1 VYRATDTAL
10 DRVVALKVLHPQLM
24 VDESFITRFKKE
36 ARLLASLDH
45 PNIITIFDLGEV
57 EARIFLAM
65 RYLPGGNLEQML
77 QKKGPLPWNKVIEIM
92 QQVCDGLGS
101 AHQQNLVHRDIKP
114 ANILFDAR
122 GNAVISDFGLARAVQ
137 LSGTTSSMNSV
148 GTPAY
153 RAPELWRGKPPA
165 TPATDIYSL
174 GCVLTETLTGVTL
187 FTGETPD
194 EILTL
199 HLIDGPK
206 LPQTWPAG
214 VPSGVSAVISKSLSR
229 DPIKRH
235 QGATEFLMELSELNR
250 PKPAPIPKAKSEKE
264 PASSR
269 ANEMSIQVFPG
280 VRMEFVKVPAGE
292 FVMGSD
298 PASDP
303 NASPDEQPAHKVYLD
318 EYWIGMCP
326 VTNEQ
331 YLAYLGQTGVKD
343 MKISA
348 GKALHPVTNIS
359 WKEADRFCEWLTKKV
374 KQNIFLPTEAQ
385 WEKAAR
391 GTDRRIYP
399 WGNEPPKSNLANF
412 GFQVGDTS
420 AVGNYPEGA
429 SIYGALDMAGNVWE
443 WVADW
448 YGNKNYSF
456 SPAQN
461 PPGVDIEYR
470 KVLRGGSWTDNA
482 VNLRLACRFKGD
494 PAIHNTSVGFRC
506 ALSIKHEESKPDKKS
521 MLGLMSEWA

>member
-1 VYRATDTAL
+1 MYRATDTAL

-77 QKKGPLPWNKVIEIM
+77 QKKGPLPWNRVIEIM

-174 GCVLTETLTGVTL
+174 GCVLTEMLTGVTL

-194 EILTL
+194 EILTM

-235 QGATEFLMELSELNR
+235 QGATEFLIELSELNR
-250 PKPAPIPKAKSEKE
+250 PKPTPIPHAKSEKE
-264 PASSR
+264 SASSR
-269 ANEMSIQVFPG
+269 TNEMSIQIFPG

-292 FVMGSD
+292 FIMGSD
-298 PASDP
+298 PASYDFK
-303 NASPDEQPAHKVYLD
+303 A
-318 EYWIGMCP
+318 
-326 VTNEQ
+326 
-331 YLAYLGQTGVKD
+331 KD
-343 MKISA
+343 SA
-348 GKALHPVTNIS
+348 
-359 WKEADRFCEWLTKKV
+359 
-374 KQNIFLPTEAQ
+374 
-385 WEKAAR
+385 
-391 GTDRRIYP
+391 
-399 WGNEPPKSNLANF
+399 
-412 GFQVGDTS
+412 
-420 AVGNYPEGA
+420 AVE
-429 SIYGALDMAGNVWE
+429 
-443 WVADW
+443 
-448 YGNKNYSF
+448 
-456 SPAQN
+456 
-461 PPGVDIEYR
+461 
-470 KVLRGGSWTDNA
+470 
-482 VNLRLACRFKGD
+482 
-494 PAIHNTSVGFRC
+494 
-506 ALSIKHEESKPDKKS
+506 
-521 MLGLMSEWA
+521 